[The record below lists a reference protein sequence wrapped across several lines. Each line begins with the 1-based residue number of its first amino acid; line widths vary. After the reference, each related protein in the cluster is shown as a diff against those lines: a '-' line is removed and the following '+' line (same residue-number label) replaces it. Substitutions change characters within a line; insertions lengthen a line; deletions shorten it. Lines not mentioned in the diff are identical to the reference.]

1 MITAVKSEQKPEF
14 FFIQITG
21 YHIVLNG
28 FPDALGLLFA
38 GGQFLCSAC
47 FHFRQLPGNKGIH
60 ARGLILHQKQAQICL
75 AALRVHVQN
84 PVIIPL
90 GLSPLAVRQCHLAAL
105 EQGVYIGPAAALLY
119 DNGLLDRLMLDFFG
133 PVCGEHLADAADK
146 VLNKADFAHVI
157 AHQHRKL
164 LRQVVWVHV
173 PVAGNEQLSL
183 VLAHH
188 GKKTA
193 PLVLDPDGV
202 EVFSAGANSHHDLGR
217 VERGEYVRL
226 ILCAGYIFQRNAG
239 EEHAPALFGE
249 LIVDVLRQY
258 AVAGALPV
266 CVQLLVAD
274 ENIIRLGVLRGG
286 EDAALYLG
294 NLCRVLLILA
304 AGNAVGMFKRS
315 EVVHVFKEAVKAC
328 PVAGGQPFIAH
339 RVFHIFNTVP
349 AEGAAPV
356 RLRIRVIL
364 GDNALVHRKSL
375 VKLSHAAKMI
385 ASVECCRALFI
396 TDLGQ
401 GHRTAAVFTDSKCFF
416 RRKLHIPAAHFA
428 FDYSHVVFPLYLVFI
443 SVLFILYFQMLQC
456 KFHAHHH
463 DFVSGTPCFYRHG
476 INVAQHI
483 LWHTHGN
490 DRRVACIFLSCNSKN
505 RLRHFNHL

>member
-84 PVIIPL
+84 TVIVTL
-90 GLSPLAVRQCHLAAL
+90 GLSPLSVRQCHLAAL

-133 PVCGEHLADAADK
+133 SVCGEHLADAADK

-217 VERGEYVRL
+217 VERGKYVRL

-339 RVFHIFNTVP
+339 RVFDIFNTEA

-385 ASVECCRALFI
+385 ASVECCRALFV

-428 FDYSHVVFPLYLVFI
+428 LDYSHVVSPLPRFI
-443 SVLFILYFQMLQC
+443 SFYLFSIFRCSSANSMLIIMTS
-456 KFHAHHH
+456 FLVRP
-463 DFVSGTPCFYRHG
+463 VSAATASMSLNISFG
-476 INVAQHI
+476 IRMETIAVSP
-483 LWHTHGN
+483 
-490 DRRVACIFLSCNSKN
+490 V
-505 RLRHFNHL
+505 